1 MLISYFGGKKI
12 QSKWIYSQITK
23 DMKKNIK
30 TFTEVFAGA
39 FWVYIN
45 NDFSFCNKIIYNDI
59 NIYLTNFFA
68 CIREPKFI
76 EYLKKQYEP
85 GKILYFD
92 QNVSKDQKKVYE
104 HNYNKF
110 KEIFMQY
117 RQELYRDMLGKE
129 IKINIPD
136 IEIAFKYGFMLR
148 HAFSGIPSEKI
159 GFSYSAS
166 SYKEGKK
173 APEPK
178 SQILLRNVN
187 NEVIQNK
194 LKKVT
199 AFETF
204 DFQKHI
210 EKYDSKQT
218 LFYADPPYYNH
229 EGDYFRG
236 NEHFGLSGHQRLADT
251 LKSIDGKFILS
262 YYDFEG
268 LDKLYP
274 KDKFYW
280 KIKEFTKATTSI
292 KKSDGSKKGAEILI
306 MNYQPE
312 EKQIEREIDVEN
324 DNFWS

>member
-1 MLISYFGGKKI
+1 MIISYFGGKRN
-12 QSKWIYSQITK
+12 QSNYIFSQISEE
-23 DMKKNIK
+23 MKKEIK

-39 FWVYIN
+39 FWVYGS
-45 NDFSFCNKIIYNDI
+45 NDFSFCNNIIYNDM
-59 NIYLTNFFA
+59 NVYLTNFFA

-76 EYLKKQYEP
+76 EFLKKQYEP
-85 GKILYFD
+85 GEMLYFEK
-92 QNVSKDQKKVYE
+92 NISKDQKEVYE
-104 HNYNKF
+104 YNYNKF
-110 KEIFMQY
+110 KEIFMKY

-129 IKINIPD
+129 ININIPD
-136 IEIAFKYGFMLR
+136 IEMAFKYGFMLR

-178 SQILLRNVN
+178 SQILLRNIS
-187 NEVIQNK
+187 NEEIQNK

-199 AFETF
+199 SFETL

-218 LFYADPPYYNH
+218 LFYVDPPYYNH

-236 NEHFGLSGHQRLADT
+236 NEHFGLNGHQRLSDV

-274 KDKFYW
+274 KNKYCW
-280 KIKEFTKATTSI
+280 KTKEFTKSTTSI
-292 KKSDGSKKGAEILI
+292 KKSDGNKKGAEILI
-306 MNYQPE
+306 MNF
-312 EKQIEREIDVEN
+312 DVT
-324 DNFWS
+324 DDFWA